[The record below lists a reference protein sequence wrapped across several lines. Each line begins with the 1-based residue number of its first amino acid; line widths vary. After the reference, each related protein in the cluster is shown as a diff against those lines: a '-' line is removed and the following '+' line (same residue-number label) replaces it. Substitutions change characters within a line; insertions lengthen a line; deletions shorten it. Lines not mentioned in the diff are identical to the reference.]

1 VSSPSPTQAAVLF
14 SGGSDST
21 LTAALAADEFDHIH
35 LLTFSRFGIFHIE
48 NSVINV
54 GKLQARYGDHRFEHH
69 LIDINDLFKR
79 VSYDRYLST
88 LRRHGFF
95 VLSTCGMCKLAM
107 HLRALLFCL
116 DNGIEVL
123 CDGANQAMDIYPA
136 QMKPVI
142 QRMQGMYAHF
152 DIDYRTPV
160 FDYDGPSEMQFMGSD
175 SDENMPGFWN
185 KEERESEDKETTDR
199 KLYEMGIF
207 DSPRTK
213 GTETDLA
220 MQPRCFQFI
229 LFRIFVHWYYLP
241 YKEYSKYESETV
253 AFYDEKITR
262 FTELAEQHLKNPG
275 ASPLARYL

>member
-1 VSSPSPTQAAVLF
+1 VAAESTAAVLF

-21 LTAALAADEFDHIH
+21 LTAALAADEFEHIH
-35 LLTFSRFGIFHIE
+35 LLTFSRFGIFNIE
-48 NSVINV
+48 NSAINV
-54 GKLQARYGDHRFEHH
+54 DKLKARYGGHRFEHH

-116 DNGIEVL
+116 DHGIEVL

-136 QMKPVI
+136 QMKAVI
-142 QRMQGMYAHF
+142 ERMQGMYAHF
-152 DIDYRTPV
+152 GIEYRTPV
-160 FDYDGPSEMQFMGSD
+160 FDYDGPSEMSFMAEDG
-175 SDENMPGFWN
+175 DENMPGFWN
-185 KEERESEDKETTDR
+185 KEEREADDKETTDR

-213 GTETDLA
+213 GTQTDLA

-241 YKEYSKYESETV
+241 YKEYGQYESQTV
-253 AFYDEKITR
+253 AFYDEKIAR
-262 FTELAEQHLKNPG
+262 FTELAEQHVKDP
-275 ASPLARYL
+275 ASSPLARYL